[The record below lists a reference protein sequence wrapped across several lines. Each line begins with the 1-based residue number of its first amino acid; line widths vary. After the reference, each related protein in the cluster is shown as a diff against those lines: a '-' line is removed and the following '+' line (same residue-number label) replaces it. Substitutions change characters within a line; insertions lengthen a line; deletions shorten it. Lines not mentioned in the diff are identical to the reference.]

1 MGMTVTEKI
10 LAGHAGKESLK
21 PGEIIEAAVDL
32 VMGNDAM
39 APLSIKELERFDI
52 QTVFDRKRICM
63 ILDHWTPNRDI
74 KSAEACK
81 MIREFVNTHHI
92 ENYYE
97 VGRGGIEHVLLP
109 EQGLVA
115 PGEIIVGGDSHTCTY
130 GALGAFSTGMGST
143 DIAAAMALGKVW
155 LRVPETIKCIF
166 HGTIHRYVTGKD
178 LILWLIGRYGVDG
191 AQYKALEFVGETISA
206 LSMDD
211 RFTICNM
218 AVEAGAKNGIMPPDQ
233 KTLEYMKGRVN
244 RDFKCF
250 ESDDDAAFD
259 KIWDFDVSELSP
271 LVAKPYSPA
280 NVSSVKDLGFTKV
293 DQVLIGS
300 CTNGRMEDLRR
311 ACEILAGKKISS
323 SVRLIVIPAT
333 QGIYRQAMR
342 EGILEKLLD
351 AGAAISTPT
360 CGPCGGGHMG
370 VLADGEVCVSTT
382 NRNFR
387 GRMGGVNS
395 KVYLSSPYV
404 AAASAIAGYICDPKE
419 VGA

>member
-1 MGMTVTEKI
+1 
-10 LAGHAGKESLK
+10 
-21 PGEIIEAAVDL
+21 
-32 VMGNDAM
+32 
-39 APLSIKELERFDI
+39 
-52 QTVFDRKRICM
+52 
-63 ILDHWTPNRDI
+63 
-74 KSAEACK
+74 
-81 MIREFVNTHHI
+81 
-92 ENYYE
+92 
-97 VGRGGIEHVLLP
+97 
-109 EQGLVA
+109 
-115 PGEIIVGGDSHTCTY
+115 
-130 GALGAFSTGMGST
+130 
-143 DIAAAMALGKVW
+143 
-155 LRVPETIKCIF
+155 
-166 HGTIHRYVTGKD
+166 VTGKD

-191 AQYKALEFVGETISA
+191 AQYKALEFGGEAISA

-218 AVEAGAKNGIMPPDQ
+218 AVEAGAKNGIIPPDQ

-250 ESDDDAAFD
+250 ESDGDATFD
-259 KIWDFDVSELSP
+259 GIWDFDVSELSP
-271 LVAKPYSPA
+271 VVAKPYSPA
-280 NVSSVKDLGFTKV
+280 NVSSVKDVGFTKV

-395 KVYLSSPYV
+395 RVYLSSPYV

-419 VGA
+419 V